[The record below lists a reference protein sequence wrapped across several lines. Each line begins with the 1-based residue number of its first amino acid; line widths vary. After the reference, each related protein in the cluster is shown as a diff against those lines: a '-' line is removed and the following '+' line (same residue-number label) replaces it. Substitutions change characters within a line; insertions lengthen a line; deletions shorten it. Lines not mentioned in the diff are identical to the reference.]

1 MKRCLIV
8 KIHIIGGSGSGKTTI
23 SQRLADK
30 YNLPLLELDEIYWND
45 GNYNIKRPKYERNR
59 LLNSFLK
66 NDRWI
71 IEGVYYK
78 WLDDSFN
85 DSDYIFILDVN
96 RHLRNYRICKRFFVR
111 KFNKTHK
118 SESISSLIELIL
130 WNNKFDKKN
139 MLKIK
144 EKLNINFSNKT
155 FIIRSYDDIESIIE
169 N

>member
-1 MKRCLIV
+1 M

-85 DSDYIFILDVN
+85 DSDYIF
-96 RHLRNYRICKRFFVR
+96 
-111 KFNKTHK
+111 
-118 SESISSLIELIL
+118 
-130 WNNKFDKKN
+130 
-139 MLKIK
+139 
-144 EKLNINFSNKT
+144 
-155 FIIRSYDDIESIIE
+155 
-169 N
+169 